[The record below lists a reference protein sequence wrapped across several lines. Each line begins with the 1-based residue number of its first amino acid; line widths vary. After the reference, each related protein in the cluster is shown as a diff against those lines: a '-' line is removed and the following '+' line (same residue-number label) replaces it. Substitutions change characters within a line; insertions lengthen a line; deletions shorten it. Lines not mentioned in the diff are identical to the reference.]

1 MCNFHTSKKKI
12 KLKKQYTVS
21 CKAIANYIY
30 DDRAESSV

>member
-1 MCNFHTSKKKI
+1 MCNFHTSKKK

-30 DDRAESSV
+30 DDRA